1 MLTKERTLEVE
12 REATTL
18 EIGTV
23 AERLQANLGQ
33 ALTAH
38 LAGLA
43 DTRQIGRIS
52 RGEHRPQ
59 QATARRLREGYK
71 AVGMIAELY
80 DWETAKAW
88 LFGTNTRL
96 DDQAPVEVL
105 GTATTDQQFTD
116 VARAA
121 KQFASADG

>member
-1 MLTKERTLEVE
+1 MLTKERTLKIEH
-12 REATTL
+12 EATIRNVS
-18 EIGTV
+18 EI
-23 AERLQANLGQ
+23 AELLQASLGQ

-43 DTRQIGRIS
+43 DTRQVGRIG

-59 QATARRLREGYK
+59 TLTERRLREGYK
-71 AVGMIAELY
+71 VAGMVANLY

-96 DDQAPVEVL
+96 DDQSPVDVL
-105 GTATTDQQFTD
+105 GSAKTDQEFTD

-121 KQFASADG
+121 KQFASG

>member
-1 MLTKERTLEVE
+1 M
-12 REATTL
+12 
-18 EIGTV
+18 
-23 AERLQANLGQ
+23 QANLGQ

-38 LAGLA
+38 MAGLA

-71 AVGMIAELY
+71 AVSIIAELY

-105 GTATTDQQFTD
+105 GTARTDQQFTRI
-116 VARAA
+116 ARAA

>member
-1 MLTKERTLEVE
+1 MLTEERTLEVE

-18 EIGTV
+18 GIGAI
-23 AERLQANLGQ
+23 AELLQANLGQ

-43 DTRQIGRIS
+43 DTRQVGRIG

-59 QATARRLREGYK
+59 PLTARRLREGYK
-71 AVGMIAELY
+71 AASMIAELY

-96 DDQAPVEVL
+96 DDQSPVELL

>member
-1 MLTKERTLEVE
+1 MLTKERTLAVE

-18 EIGTV
+18 DI
-23 AERLQANLGQ
+23 AAIAKQLQANLGQ

-43 DTRQIGRIS
+43 DTRQVGRIG

-59 QATARRLREGYK
+59 PVTTRRLREGYK
-71 AVGMIAELY
+71 AAGMIAELY

-105 GTATTDQQFTD
+105 GNATTEEQFTD

-121 KQFASADG
+121 KQFASAGG

>member
-1 MLTKERTLEVE
+1 MLTKERTLVLE
-12 REATTL
+12 RQATTL
-18 EIGTV
+18 SIRAI
-23 AERLQANLGQ
+23 AEQLQASLGQ

-43 DTRQIGRIS
+43 DTRQVGRIG
-52 RGEHRPQ
+52 RGEHHPQ
-59 QATARRLREGYK
+59 PSTARRLREGYK
-71 AVGMIAELY
+71 VASMIAELY

-105 GTATTDQQFTD
+105 GNASTDQQFSD

>member
-12 REATTL
+12 RQATTL
-18 EIGTV
+18 SISAV
-23 AERLQANLGQ
+23 AELLQANLGQ
-33 ALTAH
+33 ALSAH
-38 LAGLA
+38 IAGLA
-43 DTRQIGRIS
+43 DTRQVGRIG

-59 QATARRLREGYK
+59 PLTDRRLREGYK
-71 AVGMIAELY
+71 AASMIAELY

-96 DDQAPVEVL
+96 DDQSPVEVL
-105 GTATTDQQFTD
+105 GRAKTDQEFTD

-121 KQFASADG
+121 KQFASSDG

>member
-1 MLTKERTLEVE
+1 MLTKERTLVLE
-12 REATTL
+12 RQATTL
-18 EIGTV
+18 SISAI
-23 AERLQANLGQ
+23 AEQLQASLGQ

-59 QATARRLREGYK
+59 PSTARRLREGYK

-105 GTATTDQQFTD
+105 GNATTDEQFTD

>member
-1 MLTKERTLEVE
+1 MLTKERTLEIE
-12 REATTL
+12 LQATTL
-18 EIGTV
+18 DISAIAGL
-23 AERLQANLGQ
+23 LQASLGQ

-43 DTRQIGRIS
+43 DTRQVGRIGR
-52 RGEHRPQ
+52 GQHRPQ
-59 QATARRLREGYK
+59 PLTERRLREGYK
-71 AVGMIAELY
+71 AAGMVAKLY

-105 GTATTDQQFTD
+105 GTATTDREFTD

>member
-1 MLTKERTLEVE
+1 MLTKERTLEIE
-12 REATTL
+12 QEATRRSIS
-18 EIGTV
+18 EI

-43 DTRQIGRIS
+43 DARQVGRIGR
-52 RGEHRPQ
+52 GESRPQ
-59 QATARRLREGYK
+59 PLTERRLREGYK
-71 AVGMIAELY
+71 AAGVVARLY
-80 DWETAKAW
+80 GWETAKAW

-105 GTATTDQQFTD
+105 GSAKTDQEFTEI
-116 VARAA
+116 ARAA
-121 KQFASADG
+121 KQFASG

>member
-12 REATTL
+12 HQATTMS
-18 EIGTV
+18 ISTI
-23 AERLQANLGQ
+23 AKQLQANLGQ

-43 DTRQIGRIS
+43 DSRQIGRIG

-59 QATARRLREGYK
+59 PSTAKRLREGYK
-71 AVGMIAELY
+71 AVSMIAELY

-105 GTATTDQQFTD
+105 GSATTDEEFTD

>member
-12 REATTL
+12 REAATL
-18 EIGTV
+18 GMGAIAGQ
-23 AERLQANLGQ
+23 LQANLGQ

-38 LAGLA
+38 MAGLA

-71 AVGMIAELY
+71 AVSMIAELY

-105 GTATTDQQFTD
+105 GTATTDQQFTRI
-116 VARAA
+116 ARAA

>member
-1 MLTKERTLEVE
+1 M
-12 REATTL
+12 

-71 AVGMIAELY
+71 AAGMIAELY

-105 GTATTDQQFTD
+105 GRATTDEQFTD

>member
-1 MLTKERTLEVE
+1 MLAKERTLEVE
-12 REATTL
+12 RQATTL
-18 EIGTV
+18 SVGAI
-23 AERLQANLGQ
+23 AKQLQANLGQ

-38 LAGLA
+38 LAGLS
-43 DTRQIGRIS
+43 DTRQIGRIG

-59 QATARRLREGYK
+59 PSTARRLREGYK
-71 AVGMIAELY
+71 AVSMIAELY

-105 GTATTDQQFTD
+105 GTATTDEQFTD

>member
-12 REATTL
+12 HQATTMS
-18 EIGTV
+18 ISTI
-23 AERLQANLGQ
+23 AKQLQANLGQ

-38 LAGLA
+38 LDGLA
-43 DTRQIGRIS
+43 DTRQVGRIG
-52 RGEHRPQ
+52 RGEHQPQ
-59 QATARRLREGYK
+59 RMTARRLREGYK

-80 DWETAKAW
+80 DWDTAKAW

-105 GTATTDQQFTD
+105 GSATTDEEFTD

>member
-1 MLTKERTLEVE
+1 MLAKERTLEAE
-12 REATTL
+12 HQATTL
-18 EIGTV
+18 SIGAI
-23 AERLQANLGQ
+23 AEELQANLGQ

-38 LAGLA
+38 MAGLA

-71 AVGMIAELY
+71 AVSMIAELY

-96 DDQAPVEVL
+96 DDRAPVEVL

>member
-12 REATTL
+12 HQATTL
-18 EIGTV
+18 SIGV
-23 AERLQANLGQ
+23 IAKRLQANLGQ

-59 QATARRLREGYK
+59 RLTARRLREGYK
-71 AVGMIAELY
+71 VVSMIAELY

-105 GTATTDQQFTD
+105 GSATTDEQFTD

>member
-1 MLTKERTLEVE
+1 MITKERTLEVE
-12 REATTL
+12 HQATTL
-18 EIGTV
+18 DIGV
-23 AERLQANLGQ
+23 IADVLQTSLGQ

-43 DTRQIGRIS
+43 DTRQVGRIG

-59 QATARRLREGYK
+59 PLTERRLREGYK
-71 AVGMIAELY
+71 AASMIAELY

-96 DDQAPVEVL
+96 DDQSPVEAL
-105 GTATTDQQFTD
+105 GTATSDQEFTD

-121 KQFASADG
+121 KQFASSDG

>member
-18 EIGTV
+18 EIGAI
-23 AERLQANLGQ
+23 AEQLQANLGQ
-33 ALTAH
+33 VLTAH
-38 LAGLA
+38 LAGLS
-43 DTRQIGRIS
+43 DTRQIGRIG

-59 QATARRLREGYK
+59 QFTARRLREGYK
-71 AVGMIAELY
+71 AVSMIAELY

-105 GTATTDQQFTD
+105 GSATTDEQFTD

>member
-12 REATTL
+12 RRATTL
-18 EIGTV
+18 SISV
-23 AERLQANLGQ
+23 IAARLQANLGQ

-38 LAGLA
+38 LAGLS
-43 DTRQIGRIS
+43 DTRQVGRIG

-59 QATARRLREGYK
+59 QMTARRLREGYK
-71 AVGMIAELY
+71 AAGMIAELY

-105 GTATTDQQFTD
+105 GSATTDEQFTD

>member
-1 MLTKERTLEVE
+1 MLTKERTLEIE
-12 REATTL
+12 QDATTCSIS
-18 EIGTV
+18 EI
-23 AERLQANLGQ
+23 AERLQARLGQ

-43 DTRQIGRIS
+43 DTRQVGRIGR
-52 RGEHRPQ
+52 GENRPQ
-59 QATARRLREGYK
+59 PLTERRLREGYK
-71 AVGMIAELY
+71 AAGMVANLY

-96 DDQAPVEVL
+96 DDQSPVEVL
-105 GTATTDQQFTD
+105 GSAKTDQEFTD

-121 KQFASADG
+121 KQFASG

>member
-1 MLTKERTLEVE
+1 MLTKERTLEIE
-12 REATTL
+12 QEATTRSIS
-18 EIGTV
+18 EI
-23 AERLQANLGQ
+23 AKRLQTNLGQ

-43 DTRQIGRIS
+43 DTRQVGRIGR
-52 RGEHRPQ
+52 GDHRPQ
-59 QATARRLREGYK
+59 PLTERRLREGYK
-71 AVGMIAELY
+71 AVGMVANLY

-96 DDQAPVEVL
+96 DDQSPVEVL
-105 GTATTDQQFTD
+105 GSAKTDQEFTD

-121 KQFASADG
+121 KQFASG

>member
-12 REATTL
+12 RQATTL
-18 EIGTV
+18 GIGAV
-23 AERLQANLGQ
+23 AELLQANLGQ
-33 ALTAH
+33 ALSAH

-43 DTRQIGRIS
+43 DTRQVGRIG

-59 QATARRLREGYK
+59 PLTARRLREGYK
-71 AVGMIAELY
+71 AASIIAELY

-96 DDQAPVEVL
+96 DDQSPVEVL
-105 GTATTDQQFTD
+105 GTAVTDQEFTD